1 MCGEGGFISQLGDHY
16 SNNIDQEQQVDG
28 ERGHHG
34 DTDQIHD
41 GVYWVIIPAHP
52 VTLQGER
59 DGPHYGY

>member
-1 MCGEGGFISQLGDHY
+1 MSIIRCNKKNYSNLKLLCGEGGFISQLGDHY

-41 GVYWVIIPAHP
+41 GVY
-52 VTLQGER
+52 
-59 DGPHYGY
+59 